1 MTESGFDPEDIAA
14 LRRLK
19 GGAAAGTVNEKS
31 PVPDPAP
38 QAAIVQ
44 LNVRVSAHV
53 KQAVHD
59 LARENG
65 WTTAEV
71 IELAVEELRAA
82 LGAEES

>member
-1 MTESGFDPEDIAA
+1 MTESGFDPDDITA

-19 GGAAAGTVNEKS
+19 GGAAANTAQETMAN
-31 PVPDPAP
+31 PDPAP

-44 LNVRVSAHV
+44 LNVRVSAQI
-53 KQAVHD
+53 KQAVQD

-71 IELAVEELRAA
+71 IERAVQELRAA
-82 LGAEES
+82 LEAEES

>member
-1 MTESGFDPEDIAA
+1 MSENIFDPDDIAA

-19 GGAAAGTVNEKS
+19 DGGTAAGAAQES
-31 PVPDPAP
+31 VPPDLTP

-53 KQAVHD
+53 KQTVQD

-82 LGAEES
+82 LAAEET